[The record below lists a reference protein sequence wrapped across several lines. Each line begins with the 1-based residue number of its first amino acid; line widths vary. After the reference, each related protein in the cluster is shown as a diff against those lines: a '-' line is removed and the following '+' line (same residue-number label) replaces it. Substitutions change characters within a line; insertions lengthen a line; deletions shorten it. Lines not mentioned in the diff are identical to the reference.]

1 MRTRHLLLRLLAV
14 PALLLSLSVAACAGD
29 NGPDNVA
36 ATPDAATVEHE
47 QRLKFAKCMR
57 EQGLDFPDPQAPAA
71 DAVAAAP
78 AVKIEDAAKF
88 EAAMTACRQFMP
100 NGGEV
105 RQPSAEDLALLR
117 AFAKCMREQGL
128 DYPDPVVD
136 GNGVGEARAIVPE
149 DMDKLTAAQKICDQK
164 K

>member
-1 MRTRHLLLRLLAV
+1 
-14 PALLLSLSVAACAGD
+14 
-29 NGPDNVA
+29 
-36 ATPDAATVEHE
+36 
-47 QRLKFAKCMR
+47 
-57 EQGLDFPDPQAPAA
+57 
-71 DAVAAAP
+71 
-78 AVKIEDAAKF
+78 
-88 EAAMTACRQFMP
+88 MP